1 MILVIGYGYWGEILS
16 KIIIKNGFSIDYIFT
31 SKAKHLARYEGDSEF
46 TKFLPYHMLFN
57 ILASVASKK
66 SIFIFIASGPAHH
79 FSIISSILPLLLL
92 HLNIY
97 VWCEKP
103 FIVSQD
109 QFSYVTLLQPLFD
122 SKRIFINYPYILAN
136 LNPGIALRPLSN
148 GITDHIINISLFTK
162 NLYVR
167 PHSIELDFFPHLY
180 MLLREIFDF
189 TPQMLLGVQVLG
201 KEIKYLFNQKLIHLH
216 LLINSTEIHFNYGI
230 STNTNSIALTGRKH
244 SSLYEA
250 LEPIEL
256 DFKTLFVLNPV
267 DYNVRKFLSQRIFHH
282 EDLPLIE
289 PDYQKDVFIFSGDIL
304 DQIQSKDS

>member
-1 MILVIGYGYWGEILS
+1 MILVIGYGYWGKILS

-31 SKAKHLARYEGDSEF
+31 SNDKPLASYEEDLEF
-46 TKFLPYHMLFN
+46 TKFLPYHMLYN
-57 ILASVASKK
+57 ILASLASRK
-66 SIFIFIASGPAHH
+66 SIFIFIATGPAHH
-79 FSIISSILPLLLL
+79 FSIISSMLPLLLL

-97 VWCEKP
+97 IWCEKP

-109 QFSYVTLLQPLFD
+109 QFSYFTLLQPLFD

-148 GITDHIINISLFTK
+148 GINDHIINISLFTK
-162 NLYVR
+162 NIYVR

-216 LLINSTEIHFNYGI
+216 LLINSSEIHFNYGV
-230 STNTNSIALTGRKH
+230 STNANSIALAGRKYFG
-244 SSLYEA
+244 LYEN
-250 LEPIEL
+250 LGPIEL

-267 DYNVRKFLSQRIFHH
+267 DYNVRKFLSQQFHH

-289 PDYQKDVFIFSGDIL
+289 PDYQKDVFIFSGVIL
-304 DQIQSKDS
+304 GQI